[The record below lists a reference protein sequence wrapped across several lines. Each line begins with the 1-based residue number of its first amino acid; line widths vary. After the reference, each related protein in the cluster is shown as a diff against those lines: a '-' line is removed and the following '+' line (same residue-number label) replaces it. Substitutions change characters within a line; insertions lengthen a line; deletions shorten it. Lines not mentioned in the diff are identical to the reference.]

1 MSTPAN
7 KKLTFDQIKQCA
19 DNLGVPVAAL
29 QAVHHV
35 ESHGDGFN
43 SDGTPVILFEPH
55 IFYKQLTKK
64 GLIDIRNRVMRER
77 PDLCYPK
84 WKRGA
89 YGAEGA
95 YQHQRLTAAARYHR
109 ESALESASWG
119 LGQVMGF
126 NWQSLGYSSLQA
138 FINTQYRDEA
148 SQLDTMCRFIRV
160 NGLLDEL
167 KSRNWSGFAYRYNGE
182 GYKANNYH
190 GKLAAAF
197 RQFNA

>member
-1 MSTPAN
+1 MSN
-7 KKLTFDQIKQCA
+7 KKLTTEQLQSIAGSYDIP
-19 DNLGVPVAAL
+19 VPSL
-29 QAVHHV
+29 QAVHKV
-35 ESHGDGFN
+35 ESKGDGFN

-84 WKRGA
+84 WKPKS

-95 YQHQRLTAAARYHR
+95 YQHQRLTAASQYHR

-126 NWQSLGYSSLQA
+126 NWQDLGYPSLQS
-138 FINTQYRDEA
+138 FINAQYRDEA
-148 SQLDTMCRFIRV
+148 SQLDTMCRFIKH
-160 NGLLDEL
+160 NGLIDEL
-167 KSRNWSGFAYRYNGE
+167 KNQNWSAFAYRYNGE
-182 GYKANNYH
+182 EYKANNYH
-190 GKLAAAF
+190 TKLANAF
-197 RQFNA
+197 KQFNA

>member
-1 MSTPAN
+1 MS
-7 KKLTFDQIKQCA
+7 KKLTYDQIKACA
-19 DNLGVPVAAL
+19 ERLGVSVAAL
-29 QAVHHV
+29 QAVHKV
-35 ESHGDGFN
+35 ESKGTGFN
-43 SDGTPVILFEPH
+43 SDDSPVILFEPH

-64 GLIDIRNRVMRER
+64 GLTAIRNRVMQER

-84 WKRGA
+84 WKPKS
-89 YGAEGA
+89 YGAEGT
-95 YQHQRLTAAARYHR
+95 YQHQRLTAASQYHR

-126 NWQSLGYSSLQA
+126 NWKDLGYPSLQA
-138 FINTQYRDEA
+138 FINAQYRDEA

-160 NGLLDEL
+160 NGLIDEL
-167 KSRNWSGFAYRYNGE
+167 KNRDWSAFAYRYNGE
-182 GYKANNYH
+182 GYKVNNYH